1 MYKLRDY
8 QNKGI
13 DLIRSRVMAG
23 DKRIILWAMTGAGKG
38 LIMSE
43 LNRLNVFRGRKVLN
57 IMRRKELIHQTQRN
71 FKKYHNLDCSIIMG
85 TAKGLNF
92 EQNIQIGS
100 IDTLQRRYKKGKL
113 DVLLNCDTII
123 IDEMQDTTS
132 NGYRDFLNW
141 INENGT
147 PNKLFIGMSA
157 TPFMIGNRS
166 HDWWTSVV
174 KPIEAHELRDKGFLV
189 KDRIYAPKK
198 IDLSKLRKMQG
209 DYHIGDLFE
218 AVSELSVIG
227 DVVNSYKKYGENK
240 PAVLFAVN
248 IKHSIMMVE
257 AFRRAGIPAAHYDKE
272 NSSEER
278 QKGILDLKTGEI
290 KVLCNVNI
298 FSTGVD
304 IPWAEVGILARPT
317 MSEVLDLQQ
326 RGRLLRPYKI
336 CGKCGSEYGGDPTCM
351 KCGSSDLKY
360 EKPYAVFIDHA
371 NNADRHGLTYAIRA
385 AALEAKK
392 KEKKKFAIGQE
403 VHIKQCP
410 ECFMYSPRSAQNC
423 DGCGYEYKTQE
434 RAFKEEDGELVLLDE
449 KLYRAKMSEKVEAR
463 WSYHKKQM
471 RYKPVIDMN
480 YAYKKIFEDFGN
492 EVFKFIK
499 FPELLEKEYR
509 KNLILGNASK
519 VFK

>member
-8 QNKGI
+8 QQKGI
-13 DLIRSRVMAG
+13 DLIRDRIAAG
-23 DKRIILWAMTGAGKG
+23 DRRIILWAMTGAGKG

-43 LNRLNVFRGRKVLN
+43 LNRLNVFRGRRVKN
-57 IMRRKELIHQTQRN
+57 IMRRKELIYQTQAN
-71 FKKYHNLDCSIIMG
+71 FKKYHNLDSSIIMAN
-85 TAKGLNF
+85 AKGLDLGKS
-92 EQNIQIGS
+92 IQIGS

-113 DVLLNCDTII
+113 DILLNCDTVI
-123 IDEMQDTTS
+123 IDEIQDTTS
-132 NGYRDFLNW
+132 NGYRDFLDW
-141 INENGT
+141 LDQNGK
-147 PNKLFIGMSA
+147 PKLFIGLTA
-157 TPFMIGNRS
+157 TPFPIGKRV
-166 HDWWTSVV
+166 HDWWTSCV

-227 DVVNSYKKYGENK
+227 DVVNSYKRYGENK

-248 IKHSIMMVE
+248 IKHSIMMAE
-257 AFRRAGIPAAHYDKE
+257 AFRRSGIPAAHYDQE
-272 NSSEER
+272 HTSEER
-278 QKGILDLKTGEI
+278 QKGIQGLKTGEI
-290 KVLCNVNI
+290 KILCNVNI

-317 MSEVLDLQQ
+317 MSEVLDIQQ

-336 CGKCGSEYGGDPTCM
+336 CGKCGYEYGGDPACL
-351 KCGSSDLKY
+351 KCGSTILKY
-360 EKPYAVFIDHA
+360 EKPYAIFIDHA
-371 NNADRHGLTYAIRA
+371 NNADRHGLTYAVRE
-385 AALEAKK
+385 AALTV
-392 KEKKKFAIGQE
+392 KEKTKKKFAIGQE

-423 DGCGYEYKTQE
+423 DGCGYEYKAQE

-449 KLYRAKMSEKVEAR
+449 KLYRAKMGEKIESR
-463 WSYHKKQM
+463 WAYHQKQM
-471 RYKPVIDMN
+471 RYKPVVNMN
-480 YAYKKIFEDFGN
+480 YAYEKIFEDFGN
-492 EVFKFIK
+492 EVFSFIK
-499 FPELLEKEYR
+499 FPNHLEKEYR
-509 KNLILGNASK
+509 KKLILGNASK